1 MQHHLGR
8 GSTCQ
13 SSVRIRGD
21 GNGRVVCLL
30 SLVKEGGATVNP
42 SQQGPR
48 TLETY
53 PGAIIISTNASV
65 VQIKVNE
72 ATGRVENSEIFH
84 PDFSGLT
91 LLFHPGGTQIIAL
104 CVCGKVLWELFVQS
118 RGCIFSRS
126 VHIINLLLSLWGPCG
141 GKAPHPD
148 KGLIGKTAGCDR
160 GGMGVHVPG
169 TEAHV
174 LCNVFP
180 ASSYLP
186 VLLSVS
192 TVLVVVFF
200 VL

>member
-1 MQHHLGR
+1 MRNTLVFWAVLEMQHHLGR

-84 PDFSGLT
+84 PNFSGLT
-91 LLFHPGGTQIIAL
+91 LLFHPGGTQIIAF

-126 VHIINLLLSLWGPCG
+126 VHIICTSAEPMGALWWEGPS
-141 GKAPHPD
+141 P
-148 KGLIGKTAGCDR
+148 
-160 GGMGVHVPG
+160 
-169 TEAHV
+169 
-174 LCNVFP
+174 
-180 ASSYLP
+180 
-186 VLLSVS
+186 
-192 TVLVVVFF
+192 
-200 VL
+200 